1 MKAMLWN
8 GDRMDCM
15 MCAMCIMC
23 RRMPK
28 TDLTG
33 PFRCCNP

>member
-15 MCAMCIMC
+15 MCAMC